1 MFLLVLAAL
10 LSRRVSNLLSCFVEG
25 LCVGVVLVVVSISF
39 LGGRDINILLFK
51 NGLELLYKL
60 IKGIGVV
67 DHLVIFDMVLVIL
80 GYDSSCIFLI
90 SILLGMLSELGQT
103 LFLVLLG

>member
-1 MFLLVLAAL
+1 MFLLVLAT
-10 LSRRVSNLLSCFVEG
+10 LLSCFVEG

-39 LGGRDINILLFK
+39 LGGRDINILLLK
-51 NGLELLYKL
+51 NGLELLHKL

-67 DHLVIFDMVLVIL
+67 DHLVIFDMVLVTL

-103 LFLVLLG
+103 LFLVLFG

>member
-1 MFLLVLAAL
+1 MLSVGREGFDLLAL
-10 LSRRVSNLLSCFVEG
+10 LILKADKN
-25 LCVGVVLVVVSISF
+25 
-39 LGGRDINILLFK
+39 INILLLK
-51 NGLELLYKL
+51 NGLELLHKL

-67 DHLVIFDMVLVIL
+67 DHLVIFDMVLVTL

-103 LFLVLLG
+103 LFLVLFG